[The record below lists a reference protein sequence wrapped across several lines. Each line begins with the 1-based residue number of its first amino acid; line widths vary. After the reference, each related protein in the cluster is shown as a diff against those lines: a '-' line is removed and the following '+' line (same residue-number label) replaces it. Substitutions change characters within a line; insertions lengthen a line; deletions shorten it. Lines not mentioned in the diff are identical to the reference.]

1 MFWYSVINKRRLST
15 TRDVIES
22 NMENVQANIRDVEG
36 LNIVCI
42 EPVDRLSI
50 FCSETVKRARNI

>member
-1 MFWYSVINKRRLST
+1 
-15 TRDVIES
+15 
-22 NMENVQANIRDVEG
+22 MENVQANIRDVEG

-50 FCSETVKRARNI
+50 FCSETVKRERNI

>member
-1 MFWYSVINKRRLST
+1 
-15 TRDVIES
+15 
-22 NMENVQANIRDVEG
+22 MENVQANIRDVEG

-50 FCSETVKRARNI
+50 FCSETVKRARAKDWPVFCILEELSCDR